1 MDDFTITV
9 SIADRSYRI
18 KIQRDKEE
26 LIRYAAK
33 SVNTSVQKYAENYAY
48 SDKQDLLA
56 LTALEFASGLKGKES
71 EFAEQ
76 EAGIAVRLK
85 KLEDEITG
93 KLGQ

>member
-76 EAGIAVRLK
+76 E
-85 KLEDEITG
+85 
-93 KLGQ
+93 